1 VRVTALVMVWAS
13 AVLSA
18 FVDNIPLLATMIPL
32 IHGMAP
38 AMGGNEAITPVWWAL
53 ALGACLG
60 ENGTLVGASSNLT
73 VAGLAEKNG
82 AAIHVLPFTRMA
94 FPQML
99 LSIIICHFYV
109 LWRFL

>member
-1 VRVTALVMVWAS
+1 
-13 AVLSA
+13 
-18 FVDNIPLLATMIPL
+18 MIPL

-38 AMGGNEAITPVWWAL
+38 AMGGDEAIAPVWWAL

-60 ENGTLVGASSNLT
+60 GNGTLVGASANLT

-82 AAIHVLPFTRMA
+82 AAIHFLPFTLMA